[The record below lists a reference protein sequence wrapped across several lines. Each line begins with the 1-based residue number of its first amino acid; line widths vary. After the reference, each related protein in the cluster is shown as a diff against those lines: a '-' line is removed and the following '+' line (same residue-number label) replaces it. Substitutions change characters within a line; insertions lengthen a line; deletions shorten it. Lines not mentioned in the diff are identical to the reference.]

1 MFFPSRFY
9 GARGRIDGFLAGRA
23 HACLSMC
30 SQSMCAGGLG
40 MAVVVDVWLLF
51 VFLYNELSTP
61 SCTFYTHNL
70 CNLIIR
76 IGVVVC
82 GGVCAL
88 LVIMSC

>member
-1 MFFPSRFY
+1 
-9 GARGRIDGFLAGRA
+9 
-23 HACLSMC
+23 
-30 SQSMCAGGLG
+30 

-76 IGVVVC
+76 IGVVVWG